1 MEKKMRVDKKKNL
14 EKIAKVVVKN
24 PRATE
29 REIAKATGLWN
40 WTINRLKQEVEQ
52 IGAKDDRILTLTNT
66 DFDIVILAQQRIQ
79 EKLADEAEMK
89 KTRIGEI
96 SNVAKDSAARYTVFR
111 WAVTDENGAMK
122 DLTSLSIQQLEEHRR
137 LLLGN

>member
-1 MEKKMRVDKKKNL
+1 MEKKIRVDKRKNI

-29 REIAKATGLWN
+29 REIAKETGLGN
-40 WTINRLKQEVEQ
+40 WTINRLKTEVEQ
-52 IGAKDDRILTLTNT
+52 IGAKDERILTLTDK

-79 EKLADEAEMK
+79 EKLADEEEMK

-96 SNVAKDSAARYTVFR
+96 STVAKDSAARYTVFR
-111 WAVTDENGAMK
+111 WAITDEKWAMR